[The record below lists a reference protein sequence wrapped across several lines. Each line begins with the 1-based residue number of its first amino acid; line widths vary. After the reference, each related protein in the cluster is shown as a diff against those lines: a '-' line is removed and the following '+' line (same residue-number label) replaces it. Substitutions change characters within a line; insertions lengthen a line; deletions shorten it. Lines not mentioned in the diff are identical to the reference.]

1 MKEFTSIRI
10 TKDVAVRFRKISH
23 EMVMIQSEA
32 LKALIDLW
40 EKYKGKE
47 GSIEGDRII
56 KEMVPHIEKNTNRL
70 VGILRSIEKDKI
82 NHIHGLIHA
91 LFTAGTSKQSS
102 GSLPDPKDTAKPGS
116 ANLKFEDAYSLIDL
130 RHQKKT
136 LEWEVKELKKTFYTF
151 LDEKVIV
158 VQQRF
163 QKPRLELNLT
173 VDELNKIKEQYKIK

>member
-1 MKEFTSIRI
+1 
-10 TKDVAVRFRKISH
+10 
-23 EMVMIQSEA
+23 
-32 LKALIDLW
+32 
-40 EKYKGKE
+40 
-47 GSIEGDRII
+47 
-56 KEMVPHIEKNTNRL
+56 MVPHIEKNTNRL

-102 GSLPDPKDTAKPGS
+102 GNLPDPKNTVKPGS
-116 ANLKFEDAYSLIDL
+116 SNLKFEDAYSLFDL

-136 LEWEVKELKKTFYTF
+136 LEWEVKELKKTFYSF

-173 VDELNKIKEQYKIK
+173 IDELNKLKEQYKIK